1 MAFALDQVV
10 PWGRSFTEY
19 LGMFDLS
26 DSDLEKRILGCG
38 DGPASFNAV
47 LSRRGGRAV
56 SADPLYQFSVEEIR
70 HRIAATFEVVLEQ
83 TRQNADE
90 FVWTRIQ
97 SVAELGEVR
106 LAAMEE
112 FLSDYPAG
120 RARGRY
126 RAAALPSLPFADGE
140 FDLALCSHLL
150 FLYSEQFSTQ
160 FHLASVRELC
170 RVAREVRIFPLL
182 ELGARPSRHLE
193 PLMAQLKK
201 SGYDLKVQSVPY
213 EFQKGGNRMLRVRLA
228 AWRGGPRTLCQGSVS
243 TNY

>member
-1 MAFALDQVV
+1 
-10 PWGRSFTEY
+10 
-19 LGMFDLS
+19 MFDLCTG
-26 DSDLEKRILGCG
+26 DLGKRLLGCG

-56 SADPLYQFSVEEIR
+56 SADPLYRFSVEEIR
-70 HRIAATFEVVLEQ
+70 DRIAATFELVLEQ

-90 FVWTRIQ
+90 FVWTRIR
-97 SVAELGEVR
+97 SVAELGQVR

-120 RARGRY
+120 RAGGRY
-126 RAAALPSLPFADGE
+126 RAAALPSLPFADNE

-150 FLYSEQFSTQ
+150 FLYSEQFSAQ
-160 FHLASVRELC
+160 FHVESVRELC

-193 PLMAQLKK
+193 PVMAQLKK
-201 SGYDLKVQSVPY
+201 SGYALQVQAVPY
-213 EFQKGGNRMLRVRLA
+213 EFQKGGNRMLRVRPA
-228 AWRGGPRTLCQGSVS
+228 H
-243 TNY
+243 